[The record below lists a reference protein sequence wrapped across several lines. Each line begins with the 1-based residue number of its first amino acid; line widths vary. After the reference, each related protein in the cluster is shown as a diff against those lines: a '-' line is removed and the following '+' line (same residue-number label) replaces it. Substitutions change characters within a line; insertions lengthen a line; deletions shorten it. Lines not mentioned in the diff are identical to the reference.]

1 MMKAIQVH
9 QTGGPDALQLDEIPT
24 PEPGAGEARVKVTAA
39 GLNFIDV
46 YHRKGLYS
54 LSTPFTPGR
63 EAGGVVDAIGPDVT
77 EVQLGDRVAY
87 PIHPNG
93 YAEYV
98 VVPAWKLVPVPD
110 EVDLERAT
118 AVMLQ
123 GMTAHYLSHSTYP
136 LQPGDVALVHAAA
149 GGVGLLLVQMAKKR
163 GATVIATVSTEEKET
178 LARAAGADEV
188 IRYTEADFETETMRL
203 TNGAGVNV
211 VYDSVG
217 VTTFAK
223 GLNCLKPRGLMALYG
238 QASGP
243 VGTFDPQILNSKG
256 SLFLTR
262 PTLGHYVP
270 NRTELLARANDLLGW
285 MAKGELDVRIDR
297 TFPLAEA
304 PAAHRYIEARK
315 TKGKVLLIP

>member
-1 MMKAIQVH
+1 
-9 QTGGPDALQLDEIPT
+9 
-24 PEPGAGEARVKVTAA
+24 
-39 GLNFIDV
+39 
-46 YHRKGLYS
+46 
-54 LSTPFTPGR
+54 
-63 EAGGVVDAIGPDVT
+63 
-77 EVQLGDRVAY
+77 
-87 PIHPNG
+87 
-93 YAEYV
+93 
-98 VVPAWKLVPVPD
+98 
-110 EVDLERAT
+110 
-118 AVMLQ
+118 MLQ

-136 LQPGDVALVHAAA
+136 LKSGDVALVHAAA

-163 GATVIATVSTEEKET
+163 GATVIGTVSTTAKEE

-203 TNGAGVNV
+203 TDGAGVNV

-217 VTTFAK
+217 ATTFAK

-243 VGTFDPQILNSKG
+243 VGAFDPQILNNKG

-262 PTLGHYVP
+262 PSLGHYVP
-270 NRTELLARANDLLGW
+270 NRAELLARANDLLGW